1 MKLHILIL
9 SALLI
14 AAGGGACAN
23 SSTEGEGSNSN
34 SNRPARS
41 TSPSPNKEETPH
53 VDKEKEAR
61 VLQKIQEF
69 ISTNYA
75 GWTLKGTENLGKS
88 PLDLHIVKGT
98 EEKVIKVN
106 YKEFNDLNG
115 QPYIVISKVSQNDL
129 SEQNLDDKQSKP
141 SPSDA
146 EQRGEKNAA
155 PNN

>member
-9 SALLI
+9 LALLMAGCAKDSDEADSSNTNFNR
-14 AAGGGACAN
+14 AA
-23 SSTEGEGSNSN
+23 
-34 SNRPARS
+34 ARIS
-41 TSPSPNKEETPH
+41 SPSPVKEESPH

-61 VLQKIQEF
+61 VLQKVQEF

-88 PLDLHIVKGT
+88 PLDLDIVKGT

-129 SEQNLDDKQSKP
+129 SEQNLDDKQGKP
-141 SPSDA
+141 SANEA
-146 EQRGEKNAA
+146 EQRNEKNTT